1 MRTRHSLIFD
11 SFVLNLEFMPNYF
24 DKLLI

>member
-1 MRTRHSLIFD
+1 MSARHSLIFD
-11 SFVLNLEFMPNYF
+11 SFVLNLEFMPDYF